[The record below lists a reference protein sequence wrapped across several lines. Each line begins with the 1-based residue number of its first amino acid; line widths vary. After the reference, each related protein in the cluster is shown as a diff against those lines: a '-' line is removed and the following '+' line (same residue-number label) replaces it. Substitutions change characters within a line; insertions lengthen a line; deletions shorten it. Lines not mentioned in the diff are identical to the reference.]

1 MRQQSEP
8 DGFGAGCGG
17 RQSQQWWSP
26 SPRAAAPPS
35 NSAGRDARAPG
46 APDHAPEQLVAP
58 TPAPGAIHGNTIASV
73 ESPAQKLIISEA
85 TSLTHLRT
93 TVCSKLINSKPVK
106 DLVKEKNSK
115 LQFISRGNQSENS
128 KW

>member
-35 NSAGRDARAPG
+35 NSAGRDARAPR

-73 ESPAQKLIISEA
+73 ASPPKKLIISEA

-106 DLVKEKNSK
+106 DHVNEKTANFS
-115 LQFISRGNQSENS
+115 L
-128 KW
+128 

>member
-35 NSAGRDARAPG
+35 NSAGRDARAPR
-46 APDHAPEQLVAP
+46 APDHAQEQLVAQ
-58 TPAPGAIHGNTIASV
+58 TRWCLRGAIHGNTIARV
-73 ESPAQKLIISEA
+73 ASPPQKLIISEA
-85 TSLTHLRT
+85 TSFTHLRT
-93 TVCSKLINSKPVK
+93 SICSKLINSKPVK
-106 DLVKEKNSK
+106 DHVKEKNNK
-115 LQFISRGNQSENS
+115 LQ
-128 KW
+128 

>member
-46 APDHAPEQLVAP
+46 APDHAQEQLVAQ
-58 TPAPGAIHGNTIASV
+58 TPAPGAIHGNTIARV
-73 ESPAQKLIISEA
+73 ASPPQKLIISEA

-93 TVCSKLINSKPVK
+93 SICSNLINSKPVI
-106 DLVKEKNSK
+106 DHVKEKNNK
-115 LQFISRGNQSENS
+115 LQ
-128 KW
+128 